1 MTLTLQ
7 HLDTIAS
14 PLGRID
20 PRWKMAGLILSA
32 VAVSLLQSWQPAVLA
47 FAGAI
52 LLVLLGRMPRGWYL
66 ARIGTLA
73 LVLTFF
79 VMWLPFLDQTGP
91 FIELGPLS
99 LSERGVLAALVVLL
113 KALTVVTLM
122 LVLWATAP
130 VDANLKAAY
139 ALRVPGV
146 VVQLIVLTYR
156 YVFLLWEE
164 LGRLRIAVRVRG
176 FRSGANLHTYRT
188 VGHVAG
194 TLLVRSYERAE
205 RVSQA
210 MRCRGFDGTYRS
222 LATFHTTGRDVA
234 AFLIITLSAAGLVV
248 WDVLGRSGFPA

>member
-1 MTLTLQ
+1 MTLPLQ
-7 HLDTIAS
+7 HLETIAS

-20 PRWKMAGLILSA
+20 PRWKMAGLILAA
-32 VAVSLLQSWQPAVLA
+32 VAVSLLATWQPAVLA
-47 FAGAI
+47 FVGAI
-52 LLVLLGRMPRGWYL
+52 LLVLLGRIPRGWYL

-73 LVLTFF
+73 LFLTFF
-79 VMWLPFLDQTGP
+79 VMWLPFLDPSGP
-91 FIELGPLS
+91 FVEIGPTQ
-99 LSERGVLAALVVLL
+99 LSERGLFAALVVLL

-122 LVLWATAP
+122 MVLWATAP
-130 VDANLKAAY
+130 VDANLKAAHS
-139 ALRVPGV
+139 LRVPGV

-176 FRSGANLHTYRT
+176 FRSGANLHTYKT

-205 RVSQA
+205 RVGQA

-222 LATFHTTGRDVA
+222 LATFRTTGRDVA
-234 AFLIITLSAAGLVV
+234 AFLIIILSAAGLVL
-248 WDVLGRSGFPA
+248 WDYCTR